1 MRALSLKTGEGKFE
15 VFLNAVFMGRD
26 VSVTISGGETPHI
39 GAVAIAIPR
48 KSLKGDG
55 SDSAS
60 VSVICIPGHKE
71 DELVQSTAKRLSTLW
86 GCHVTVTA
94 GLHIDRATMC
104 DIELLNTN
112 TETLI
117 NELIDM
123 ELCNFLNKKQK
134 K

>member
-1 MRALSLKTGEGKFE
+1 MQVLSLKTGEGKFE

-39 GAVAIAIPR
+39 GAIAVAIPR

-71 DELVQSTAKRLSTLW
+71 DELVQRTAKRLSTIW
-86 GCHVTVTA
+86 ACHVTVTA
-94 GLHIDRATMC
+94 GLHIDRATPS
-104 DIELLNTN
+104 DLEILNTQI
-112 TETLI
+112 ESLI
-117 NELIDM
+117 SELI
-123 ELCNFLNKKQK
+123 EKTQK